1 MRNSG
6 EKRLQR
12 VVSYFCGTLFALF
25 TFFFVVESQAPQL
38 EVLYDFVAT
47 GKLDYNSS
55 VVAIVITAVLTLLS
69 VWLNKIAG
77 FRREWTAMAYLPSAL
92 VLAFITDVDRSMYTG
107 DGSFWSWFFVFFTGL
122 LLYSFLSFVLKRV
135 LFEKIKN
142 VAMSTKRIL
151 WRNVIIFVFM
161 FLLVGTLSGG
171 DENFEREAIVYSRY
185 NAGDIDGALE
195 VGYKSL
201 DASKELTYMRAFLLA
216 VQGELGERFFEYPQL
231 YGADGLLPGC
241 ERTSPFAPDS
251 IYSFVGDTLRGDE
264 TPMAFLNRVAHTDS
278 ATVAAKD
285 YYLTAL
291 LLNKQIAIFKDEV
304 AAFYGDSAVDE
315 LPKHFREALVL
326 YSTID
331 ENYTLSLQSDT
342 LFVALDSLH
351 RLENRYDDIVVR
363 GNYVRK
369 EFGRTYWWY
378 FFYGR

>member
-1 MRNSG
+1 MRSSG

-25 TFFFVVESQAPQL
+25 TFFFVAESQASQL

-47 GKLDYNSS
+47 GKLDYNNY
-55 VVAIVITAVLTLLS
+55 VVAVIVTAVLTLLS

-92 VLAFITDVDRSMYTG
+92 VLAFITDVERSIYTG
-107 DGSFWSWFFVFFTGL
+107 GNSFWPWFFVLFTGL
-122 LLYSFLSFVLKRV
+122 FLYSFLSFVLKRI

-142 VAMSTKRIL
+142 VAMSAKRIL
-151 WRNVIIFVFM
+151 WRNVIIFVLM
-161 FLLVGTLSGG
+161 FLLVGTLSSA
-171 DENFEREAIVYSRY
+171 DENFEREALVYSRY
-185 NAGDIDGALE
+185 KAGDIDDALA

-216 VQGELGERFFEYPQL
+216 SKGELGERFFEYPQH
-231 YGADGLLPGC
+231 YGPNGLLPGR

-251 IYSFVGDTLRGDE
+251 IYSFVGDTLRDNE
-264 TPMAFLNRVAHTDS
+264 TPMSFLNRVAHTDS
-278 ATVAAKD
+278 ATVAVKE

-304 AAFYGDSAVDE
+304 AAFYGDSVVDE

-331 ENYTLSLQSDT
+331 EDYSLSLSSDT

-351 RLENRYDDIVVR
+351 SVEARYDDAVVR

>member
-231 YGADGLLPGC
+231 YGVDGLLPGC

-291 LLNKQIAIFKDEV
+291 LLNKQITIFKDEV

-331 ENYTLSLQSDT
+331 EDYTLSLQSDT

-351 RLENRYDDIVVR
+351 CLENRYDDIVVR